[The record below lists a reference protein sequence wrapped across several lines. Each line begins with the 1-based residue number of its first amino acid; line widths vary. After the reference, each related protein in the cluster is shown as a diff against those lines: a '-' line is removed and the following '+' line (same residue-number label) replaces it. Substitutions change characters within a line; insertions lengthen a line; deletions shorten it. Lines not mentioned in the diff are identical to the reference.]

1 VSMAS
6 FYISMLLGR
15 NRDSFRAR
23 AGQGRRR
30 RREGDGSGRD
40 QNVTAR
46 TPAATPPAVP
56 DRRTSE
62 FQ

>member
-1 VSMAS
+1 MSMAS
-6 FYISMLLGR
+6 FYISMSVGW
-15 NRDSFRAR
+15 NRESFRAR

-40 QNVTAR
+40 QNVAPR
-46 TPAATPPAVP
+46 TPAAAPPAVP